1 MKIRFQNEFNK
12 RLTTSFILM
21 ILLIGI
27 FSIGNIGI
35 YLMIMFLSFFSFSE
49 INNLKDFKI
58 KLQFYIP
65 FLIII
70 FKSHPMSF
78 NKKAALLTA

>member
-1 MKIRFQNEFNK
+1 MRINFHNEFSK
-12 RLTTSFILM
+12 RLTTSLILM

-35 YLMIMFLSFFSFSE
+35 YLMIMVLSFFSFLE

-58 KLQFYIP
+58 KLQF
-65 FLIII
+65 
-70 FKSHPMSF
+70 
-78 NKKAALLTA
+78 

>member
-1 MKIRFQNEFNK
+1 MKINFQNEFSK
-12 RLTTSFILM
+12 RLTTSLILI

-35 YLMIMFLSFFSFSE
+35 YLMVMVLSFFSFSE
-49 INNLKDFKI
+49 INNLKNFKI

-65 FLIII
+65 FLIILYFFN
-70 FKSHPMSF
+70 FK
-78 NKKAALLTA
+78 K